1 MPPFW
6 ALPVEES
13 DDVQAAE
20 RHYRF
25 RLGMSFA
32 VAAAHATLAVLGVAG
47 RLSYSTPS
55 RYPLLIE
62 VTGSPVW
69 IWFHV
74 GAALAITAAI
84 LTRRR
89 QVWALSIAAGAMGC
103 WSFFSLLWGLSVPSN
118 PVSLAGPAMGGMVA
132 ILAALLS
139 QSWARSGD
147 REGG

>member
-1 MPPFW
+1 MPQFW

-13 DDVQAAE
+13 DVLAAE

-32 VAAAHATLAVLGVAG
+32 IAAAHATLATLGGLG
-47 RLSYSTPS
+47 RLSYSVPS
-55 RYPLLIE
+55 QYPLLSY
-62 VTGSPVW
+62 VTGSPIWV
-69 IWFHV
+69 WFHTT
-74 GAALAITAAI
+74 AAVLVIAAI
-84 LTRRR
+84 LARRH
-89 QVWALSIAAGAMGC
+89 QVWALSVAYGVMGC

-118 PVSLAGPAMGGMVA
+118 PVSLAGPAMAGMVA